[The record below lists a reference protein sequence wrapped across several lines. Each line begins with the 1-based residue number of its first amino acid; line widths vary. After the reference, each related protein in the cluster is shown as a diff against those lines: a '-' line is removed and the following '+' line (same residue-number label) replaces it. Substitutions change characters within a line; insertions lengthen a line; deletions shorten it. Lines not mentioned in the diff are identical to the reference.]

1 MNASNGCSMQV
12 DSVEETVRRGELVVE
27 FVHVRETVAAMQKEA
42 MEAIVR
48 NVVTEHDA
56 GKRQQARLPGE
67 RRCQHRGGVAPQP
80 LDEPGLLQEGYDGR
94 HARVKPV
101 LVLIQCWIQCW
112 IGLSSPLLLLQWR
125 KPWLDG
131 SIDESAKT
139 SIYGAQERGANEW
152 GGRKPCRACHH
163 HVRGQHREHGPRRE
177 FCNQRGVE
185 HDFAMSID
193 DRSGKR
199 GGK

>member
-1 MNASNGCSMQV
+1 MQV

-27 FVHVRETVAAMQKEA
+27 FVHVRETVAAMQVV
-42 MEAIVR
+42 EAIVR
-48 NVVTEHDA
+48 NVVTEH
-56 GKRQQARLPGE
+56 
-67 RRCQHRGGVAPQP
+67 
-80 LDEPGLLQEGYDGR
+80 DGR

-112 IGLSSPLLLLQWR
+112 IGLSSPLLLLQRR

-152 GGRKPCRACHH
+152 GGRKPCRPCHH

-193 DRSGKR
+193 RSGKT
-199 GGK
+199 